1 MFPQLEVWELILRI
15 GAAGALGGLIG
26 FEREF
31 REHAAGFR
39 THILVSMG
47 AALFTLVGAYGVES
61 FTSSEGIRVT
71 FDPTR
76 VAAQVVTGIGFL
88 GAGAILR
95 QGVNVRGL
103 TTAAALWV
111 TAAIGTAVALGY
123 WVGAIATSVGV
134 LIALTALRR
143 LEDFVFPRLRAD
155 TTRFIIEA
163 TSDVQLSVLAEV
175 IEGHGAHAEAIELIS
190 DEEGNRH
197 LSATVMLPE
206 NISSAELAAEI
217 QAVDGVEQVDVPR
230 SR

>member
-1 MFPQLEVWELILRI
+1 MILRVV
-15 GAAGALGGLIG
+15 AAGALGGLIG

-61 FTSSEGIRVT
+61 FAGAGDGIRVT

-88 GAGAILR
+88 GAGAIMR

-123 WVGAIATSVGV
+123 WVGAIATAVGA
-134 LIALTALRR
+134 LIALTALRWI
-143 LEDFVFPRLRAD
+143 ENVVFPACEPTPSASSSRRRA
-155 TTRFIIEA
+155 RC
-163 TSDVQLSVLAEV
+163 SYRGSQ
-175 IEGHGAHAEAIELIS
+175 
-190 DEEGNRH
+190 R
-197 LSATVMLPE
+197 
-206 NISSAELAAEI
+206 SSRDMERA
-217 QAVDGVEQVDVPR
+217 PSR
-230 SR
+230 SSS